1 MDDER
6 RNDADTP
13 GVVAPPPLI
22 YAGALAS
29 GLLANRLSRSPG
41 WPSIFAG
48 LAVGLLGFR

>member
-6 RNDADTP
+6 RNDADAP

-29 GLLANRLSRSPG
+29 GLLANRLYPIPFLPHGISRAPG
-41 WPSIFAG
+41 
-48 LAVGLLGFR
+48 